1 MAERRDRRVQ
11 VAEGRSSS
19 DGAVAQRSPL
29 GAPPPKYDVSAST
42 SHGAQDPVSSLRIF
56 RLAWTLVW
64 TSGRRS
70 LILILAATATTSL
83 ALAGQLLVGRSLLD
97 LLAGSAEVNT
107 ADLVPRLVALGV
119 LLLASALSQAVATE
133 LRVPLGEEAQRRAM
147 NDIIDVATEVSLED
161 FERPEFHNRFRLA
174 AGGAGGHSS
183 RIVFGLVNI
192 VSTLMIAVGIVLVLV
207 AVAPIL
213 VPISVAGYLPIAYVN
228 LRNNRERYELER
240 SLTELQRERTYLEFL
255 LTAREAATETRA
267 YGLSGTLRGWHSE
280 NWDVRLRRLRIL
292 VRRRLLLSGAGSA
305 VTTVV
310 LIGTL
315 SVAVA
320 LAARGSLSLGDAAV
334 AVVGLQQ
341 LSSRL
346 RGAGT
351 AFSGIHN
358 GITFMRDF
366 QRFRDELPR
375 MREERPTDIPPTPP
389 NVISTQALSYR
400 YPGGTE
406 DVLRSV
412 SFEIRRGQIVAV
424 VGANGSG
431 KTTLSKL
438 VCGLLPAERGAVRW
452 DGVDIGTCD
461 PDLVRAQI
469 APVFQDY
476 IPYMLTLRQV
486 IGLGDVT
493 RMDDDSGI
501 MKAIEDV
508 GLGEL
513 VAAHDTGLD
522 VRLGKMYTGGIDV
535 SVGQWQRLAIARAL
549 FRDAPI
555 LVLDE
560 PSASLDPRA
569 EAELFDLLHSL
580 CADRMVL
587 FVSHRFATV
596 RSADAVVV
604 LDHGEIVEMGHH
616 DDLMK
621 AGGLYHELFEVQAA
635 RYGL

>member
-1 MAERRDRRVQ
+1 MAVRRGAPTPLERTPGA
-11 VAEGRSSS
+11 AESGS
-19 DGAVAQRSPL
+19 DGAQ
-29 GAPPPKYDVSAST
+29 G
-42 SHGAQDPVSSLRIF
+42 HVSSLRVL

-64 TSGRRS
+64 TSGRGS
-70 LILILAATATTSL
+70 LLVILAATATTSL
-83 ALAGQLLVGRSLLD
+83 ALAGQLLVGRSLLN
-97 LLAGSAEVNT
+97 LLAGSDEVST

-119 LLLASALSQAVATE
+119 LLLASAMSQALATE
-133 LRVPLGEEAQRRAM
+133 LRVPLGEEAQRKAM

-161 FERPEFHNRFRLA
+161 FEQPEFHNRFRLA
-174 AGGAGGHSS
+174 AAGASGRSS
-183 RIVFGLVNI
+183 QIVFGLVNI
-192 VSTLMIAVGIVLVLV
+192 VSTLMIALGVVLVLV

-213 VPISVAGYLPIAYVN
+213 VPISIAGYLPIAYVN

-240 SLTELQRERTYLEFL
+240 SLTELQRERSYLEFL

-267 YGLSGTLRGWHSE
+267 YGLRGKLRGWHSE
-280 NWDVRLRRLRIL
+280 NWDVRLSRLRIL
-292 VRRRLLLSGAGSA
+292 VRRRLLLSGVGSS
-305 VTTVV
+305 VTTAV

-346 RGAGT
+346 RGAGS
-351 AFSGIHN
+351 AFSGIHS

-366 QRFRDELPR
+366 QRFRDELPLLR
-375 MREERPTDIPPTPP
+375 RARPTNAPPTPP
-389 NVISTQALSYR
+389 DIVAADALSYR
-400 YPGGTE
+400 YPGSTE
-406 DVLRSV
+406 DAVRSV
-412 SFEIRRGQIVAV
+412 SFEMRRGQIIAV

-438 VCGLLPAERGAVRW
+438 ICGLLPIERGAVRW
-452 DGVDIGTCD
+452 DGVDIATCD
-461 PDLVRAQI
+461 PELVRSQI

-476 IPYMLTLRQV
+476 LPYMLTLRQV
-486 IGLGDVT
+486 VGLGDVT
-493 RMDDDSGI
+493 RMNDEVGI
-501 MKAIEDV
+501 MKAIEEV

-513 VAAHDTGLD
+513 VEAHDAGLD
-522 VRLGKMYTGGIDV
+522 VRLGKMYTDGIDL

-580 CADRMVL
+580 CTDRMVL

-596 RSADAVVV
+596 RSADVVVV
-604 LDHGEIVEMGHH
+604 LDHGAVVEMGQH
-616 DDLMK
+616 DELME
-621 AGGLYHELFEVQAA
+621 AGGLYRELFEVQAA
-635 RYGL
+635 RYGF

>member
-1 MAERRDRRVQ
+1 M
-11 VAEGRSSS
+11 VAEARSDLDGTGPHRDEPGALSPRPGPAASGDGR
-19 DGAVAQRSPL
+19 A
-29 GAPPPKYDVSAST
+29 
-42 SHGAQDPVSSLRIF
+42 DPRVSSLRIF
-56 RLAWTLVW
+56 RSAWTLVW

-70 LILILAATATTSL
+70 LIVILAATATTSL

-97 LLAGSAEVNT
+97 LLAGSDEVT
-107 ADLVPRLVALGV
+107 GADLVPILVALGV
-119 LLLASALSQAVATE
+119 LLLASAMSQALATE
-133 LRVPLGEEAQRRAM
+133 LRVPLGEEVQRKAM

-174 AGGAGGHSS
+174 AAGAGGHSS
-183 RIVFGLVNI
+183 QIVFGLINI
-192 VSTLMIAVGIVLVLV
+192 LSTLMIVVGVVLVLV

-213 VPISVAGYLPIAYVN
+213 VPISIAGYLPIAYVN

-240 SLTELQRERTYLEFL
+240 SLTELQRERAYLELL

-267 YGLSGTLRGWHSE
+267 YGLSGTLRRWHAD
-280 NWDVRLRRLRIL
+280 NWDVRLRRLRTL

-305 VTTVV
+305 VTTAV

-320 LAARGSLSLGDAAV
+320 LAARGSLSLGDTAV
-334 AVVGLQQ
+334 AIVGLQQ

-346 RGAGT
+346 RGAGK
-351 AFSGIHN
+351 AFSGVHN

-366 QRFRDELPR
+366 QHFRDELPVLR
-375 MREERPTDIPPTPP
+375 KARPKDVPPTPP
-389 NVISTQALSYR
+389 DVISVESLSYR
-400 YPGGTE
+400 YPGSTE
-406 DVLRSV
+406 DALRSV
-412 SFEIRRGQIVAV
+412 SFEIRRGQIIAV

-452 DGVDIGTCD
+452 DGIDLGTCD
-461 PDLVRAQI
+461 LDLVRSQI

-493 RMDDDSGI
+493 RMDDEAGI
-501 MKAIEDV
+501 MRAIEDV

-513 VAAHDTGLD
+513 VSAHDAGLD
-522 VRLGKMYTGGIDV
+522 VRLGKMYTGGIDL

-560 PSASLDPRA
+560 PSASLDPKA
-569 EAELFDLLHSL
+569 ESELFDLLHSL

-596 RSADAVVV
+596 RSADSVVV
-604 LDHGEIVEMGHH
+604 LDHGEVVELGHH
-616 DDLMK
+616 DDLME